1 MSGNELKYKDN
12 RSGIMVNGV
21 GRSGNRAL
29 LYSMGLEEDDFR
41 KPIIGIANSF
51 SELVPGHIHL
61 RELARDV
68 SDGILEA
75 GGIPREFDTIA
86 LCDGLCQ
93 GHSGMRYSLPSRE
106 IIADSVEA
114 VVEGNQ
120 LDAVVMLASCDKI
133 VPGMILAAA
142 RMKIPHHRHRRPH
155 AGRQLRRVHQHL
167 PEQPAGIR
175 GPVSGGQNE
184 L

>member
-1 MSGNELKYKDN
+1 MSGKELHYKDN

-61 RELARDV
+61 RELAKDV

-114 VVEGNQ
+114 VVEGCCGDAGQ
-120 LDAVVMLASCDKI
+120 LRQDRPRDD
-133 VPGMILAAA
+133 PGSSPDEDP
-142 RMKIPHHRHRRPH
+142 RHHRYRRPH
-155 AGRQLRRVHQHL
+155 AGRQLRRLRQHL
-167 PEQPAGIR
+167 PEQPA
-175 GPVSGGQNE
+175 
-184 L
+184 